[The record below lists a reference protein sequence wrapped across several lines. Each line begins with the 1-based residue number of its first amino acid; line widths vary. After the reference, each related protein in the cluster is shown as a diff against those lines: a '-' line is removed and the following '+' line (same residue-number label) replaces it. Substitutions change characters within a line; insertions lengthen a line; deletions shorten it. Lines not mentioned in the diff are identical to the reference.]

1 MSVTTLHAPNR
12 FIAQFD
18 SEAAAIDSGRAA
30 TQALHNA
37 WRTIADAVW
46 SRYLEKAAACG
57 RQTAEIWARQRDGF
71 WNISWVVGPTEAMNL
86 LDRRKNWQTHEPPVE
101 GGDHCVLI
109 SHLQELSGFI
119 RSKQRDQQDA
129 FWNAVRVGTSDLDLE
144 PNERLSAVAFIKR
157 FFPSVA
163 EEAIGRK
170 LDAQGWPST
179 VTIAALPWMRD
190 IATREDFCMKAKAYA
205 DNAKSEQGAT
215 LGSWR
220 RIRLLREY
228 PPTAGHF
235 RELSGNFLNRTA
247 LANAD
252 DTPLHDEACRPVLIR
267 SLHELEC
274 ADRAGNFYAVLLMD
288 GDSIGAFIGTH
299 GPEAVTRALTQ
310 FATRVPGLI
319 AEHDGVCVYAGGD
332 DLLALLP
339 LDRALDAASAAHRLY
354 AESFGTDIPA
364 TISAAIV
371 FAHYRCAF
379 SRVLATA
386 HELLDNVAKDETGRD
401 SLAIRVLKPGGVA
414 CQWSAPFAHLL
425 KNTPHI
431 FTPLLQ
437 KFKAGVLTS
446 SLLYNLRERFSLF
459 MEGDGSCIKRDD
471 LLRLFTAEALIGK
484 RDSENRDEQRREAE
498 TLMCLL
504 LDTCERVRRNPETK
518 ELERAD
524 AFTFDG
530 PRLVKFLALD
540 GNEGCE

>member
-1 MSVTTLHAPNR
+1 
-12 FIAQFD
+12 
-18 SEAAAIDSGRAA
+18 
-30 TQALHNA
+30 
-37 WRTIADAVW
+37 
-46 SRYLEKAAACG
+46 
-57 RQTAEIWARQRDGF
+57 
-71 WNISWVVGPTEAMNL
+71 
-86 LDRRKNWQTHEPPVE
+86 
-101 GGDHCVLI
+101 
-109 SHLQELSGFI
+109 LQELSGYI
-119 RSKQRDQQDA
+119 RSKQSDEQKA
-129 FWNAVRVGTSDLDLE
+129 FWDAVRLGAPDLDLE
-144 PNERLSAVAFIKR
+144 PNERLCAVAFIKR

-163 EEAIGRK
+163 DDAIGIK

-179 VTIAALPWMRD
+179 VTIAALPWMRA
-190 IATREDFCMKAKAYA
+190 IATREDFCVNAKAYA
-205 DNAKSEQGAT
+205 DAAASEQGAI
-215 LGSWR
+215 LRSWC

-228 PPTAGHF
+228 PATAGRF
-235 RELSGNFLNRTA
+235 RELSGNFLNHRA

-252 DTPLHDEACRPVLIR
+252 DTPFLHEARRPALLR
-267 SLHELEC
+267 ALHELEC
-274 ADRAGNFYAVLLMD
+274 ADRAGNFYAVLVMD
-288 GDSIGAFIGTH
+288 GDSMGALIGTH
-299 GPEAVTRALTQ
+299 GPAVATSALTQ
-310 FATRVPGLI
+310 FATRVPDVV
-319 AEHDGVCVYAGGD
+319 AAHDGVCVYAGGD

-354 AESFGTDIPA
+354 AESFGSDIPA

-414 CQWSAPFAHLL
+414 CQWSGPFAHLL

-459 MEGDGSCIKRDD
+459 MEDDGSCIKRDD

-484 RDSENRDEQRREAE
+484 RDSENRDEQRKETE
-498 TLMCLL
+498 TLMGLL

-518 ELERAD
+518 EIERAG